1 MSDLYNR
8 IQDKAR
14 EKGLT
19 VGALCEKAGV
29 YRTRMADLKSGRTKA
44 LSDDVI
50 RKFAN
55 TLGTTP
61 EALLYDEAD
70 KRIFH
75 VDLDNKRPDFSIIC
89 EQMETDELLELL
101 DTVASIL
108 RRRRN
113 VEK

>member
-75 VDLDNKRPDFSIIC
+75 VDLDKYEAVFEGNEWLVNSSSYRIQKI
-89 EQMETDELLELL
+89 
-101 DTVASIL
+101 
-108 RRRRN
+108 
-113 VEK
+113 